1 MLRIILLSLVWALC
15 STCLVRPWF
24 WKGVK
29 HKDLFNNNGE
39 KIGFDNYNWKTNLA
53 IEIACFGVVFFIS
66 MLLYAVTGVRQNLYG
81 SFLLIMLCFLLQCLW
96 SYQGKVRYT
105 IMLTVVVI
113 SAILWIQDDIVGNK
127 ISIPLNKVDSVP
139 LSTSVVE
146 EDKQVKLFV
155 SSSEIKSLFK
165 VDSATGP
172 TYNNGKYIFT
182 VSGGDNGNGIVI
194 IDEDNYSE
202 ANFIPCSYGL
212 DVIDIRSKY
221 PTQKL
226 KELYIT
232 ISDDNT
238 PYALFAVANK
248 SWVLGTYNVN
258 GYVMLNLITGECQKL
273 TQEQLPDFVT
283 KN

>member
-29 HKDLFNNNGE
+29 HKDLFNTDGE
-39 KIGFDNYNWKTNLA
+39 KIGFGNNNWKINLA
-53 IEIACFGVVFFIS
+53 IEIICFCVMFFAS
-66 MLLYAVTGVRQNLYG
+66 MLGYAVAGANLYG
-81 SFLLIMLCFLLQCLW
+81 SFPLIMLCFLFQCFW

-105 IMLTVVVI
+105 IMLTVAMI
-113 SAILWIQDDIVGNK
+113 SALLWIQDTCVGNK
-127 ISIPLNKVDSVP
+127 ISIPLNRVASVP
-139 LSTSVVE
+139 LPTSVVE

-182 VSGGDNGNGIVI
+182 VSGGVNGNGIVF

-202 ANFIPCSYGL
+202 ANFIPCSYEL
-212 DVIDIRSKY
+212 DVKDIRSKY
-221 PTQKL
+221 PTQRL
-226 KELYIT
+226 KELYIAV
-232 ISDDNT
+232 SDDNT

-258 GYVMLNLITGECQKL
+258 GYVMLNLITGESQKL
-273 TQEQLPDFVT
+273 TQELLPDFVT

>member
-1 MLRIILLSLVWALC
+1 
-15 STCLVRPWF
+15 
-24 WKGVK
+24 
-29 HKDLFNNNGE
+29 
-39 KIGFDNYNWKTNLA
+39 
-53 IEIACFGVVFFIS
+53 
-66 MLLYAVTGVRQNLYG
+66 
-81 SFLLIMLCFLLQCLW
+81 
-96 SYQGKVRYT
+96 
-105 IMLTVVVI
+105 MLTVAMI
-113 SAILWIQDDIVGNK
+113 SALLWIQDTCVGNK
-127 ISIPLNKVDSVP
+127 ISIPLNRVASVP
-139 LSTSVVE
+139 LPTSVVE

-182 VSGGDNGNGIVI
+182 VSGGVNGNGIVF

-202 ANFIPCSYGL
+202 ANFIPCSYEL
-212 DVIDIRSKY
+212 DVKDIRSKY

-226 KELYIT
+226 KELYIAV
-232 ISDDNT
+232 SDDNT

-258 GYVMLNLITGECQKL
+258 GYVMLNLITGESQKL
-273 TQEQLPDFVT
+273 TQELLPDFVT

>member
-29 HKDLFNNNGE
+29 HKDLFNTDGE
-39 KIGFDNYNWKTNLA
+39 KIGFGNNNWKINLA
-53 IEIACFGVVFFIS
+53 IEIICFCVMFFAS
-66 MLLYAVTGVRQNLYG
+66 MLGYAVAGANLYG
-81 SFLLIMLCFLLQCLW
+81 SFPLIMLCFLFQCFW

-105 IMLTVVVI
+105 IMLTVAMI
-113 SAILWIQDDIVGNK
+113 SALLWIQDTCVGNK
-127 ISIPLNKVDSVP
+127 ISIPLNRVASVP
-139 LSTSVVE
+139 LPTSVVE

-182 VSGGDNGNGIVI
+182 VSGGDNGKGIVI

>member
-29 HKDLFNNNGE
+29 HKDLFNTDGE
-39 KIGFDNYNWKTNLA
+39 KIGFGNNNWKINLA
-53 IEIACFGVVFFIS
+53 IEIICFCVMFFAS
-66 MLLYAVTGVRQNLYG
+66 MLGYAVDGANLYG
-81 SFLLIMLCFLLQCLW
+81 SFPLIMLCFLFQCFW

-105 IMLTVVVI
+105 IMLTVAMI
-113 SAILWIQDDIVGNK
+113 SALLWIQDTCVGNK
-127 ISIPLNKVDSVP
+127 ISIPLNRVASVP
-139 LSTSVVE
+139 LPTSVVE

-182 VSGGDNGNGIVI
+182 VSGGVNGNGIVF

-202 ANFIPCSYGL
+202 ANFIPCSYEL
-212 DVIDIRSKY
+212 DVKDIRSKY

-226 KELYIT
+226 KELYIAV
-232 ISDDNT
+232 SDDNT

-258 GYVMLNLITGECQKL
+258 GYVMLNLITGESQKL
-273 TQEQLPDFVT
+273 TQELLPDFVT

>member
-29 HKDLFNNNGE
+29 HKDLFNTDGK
-39 KIGFDNYNWKTNLA
+39 KIGFGNNNWKINLA
-53 IEIACFGVVFFIS
+53 IEIICFCVMFFAS
-66 MLLYAVTGVRQNLYG
+66 MLGYAVDGANLYG
-81 SFLLIMLCFLLQCLW
+81 SFPLIMLCFLFQCFW

-105 IMLTVVVI
+105 IMLTVAMI
-113 SAILWIQDDIVGNK
+113 SALLWIQDTCVGNK
-127 ISIPLNKVDSVP
+127 ISIPLNRVASVP
-139 LSTSVVE
+139 LPTSVVE

-182 VSGGDNGNGIVI
+182 VSGGVNGNGIVF

-202 ANFIPCSYGL
+202 ANFIPCSYEL
-212 DVIDIRSKY
+212 DVKDIRSKY
-221 PTQKL
+221 PTQRL
-226 KELYIT
+226 KELYIAV
-232 ISDDNT
+232 SDDNT

-258 GYVMLNLITGECQKL
+258 GYVMLNLITGESQKL
-273 TQEQLPDFVT
+273 TQELLPDFVT

>member
-29 HKDLFNNNGE
+29 HKDLFNTDGE
-39 KIGFDNYNWKTNLA
+39 KIGFGNNNWKINLA
-53 IEIACFGVVFFIS
+53 IEIICFCVMFFAS
-66 MLLYAVTGVRQNLYG
+66 MLGYAVAGANLYG
-81 SFLLIMLCFLLQCLW
+81 SFPLIMLCFLFQCFW

-105 IMLTVVVI
+105 IMLTVAMI
-113 SAILWIQDDIVGNK
+113 SALLWIQDTCVGNK
-127 ISIPLNKVDSVP
+127 ISIPLNRVASVP
-139 LSTSVVE
+139 LPTSVVE

-182 VSGGDNGNGIVI
+182 VSGGVNGNGIVF

-202 ANFIPCSYGL
+202 ANFIPCSYEL
-212 DVIDIRSKY
+212 DVKDIRSKY

-226 KELYIT
+226 KELYIAV
-232 ISDDNT
+232 SDDNT

-258 GYVMLNLITGECQKL
+258 GYVMLNLITGESQKL
-273 TQEQLPDFVT
+273 TQELLPDFVT

>member
-29 HKDLFNNNGE
+29 HKDLFNTDGK
-39 KIGFDNYNWKTNLA
+39 KIGFGNNNWKINLA
-53 IEIACFGVVFFIS
+53 IEIICFCVMFFAS
-66 MLLYAVTGVRQNLYG
+66 MLGYAVAGANLYG
-81 SFLLIMLCFLLQCLW
+81 SFPLIMLCFLFQCFW

-105 IMLTVVVI
+105 IMLTVAMI
-113 SAILWIQDDIVGNK
+113 SALLWIQDTCVGNK
-127 ISIPLNKVDSVP
+127 ISIPLNRVASVP
-139 LSTSVVE
+139 LPTSVVE

-182 VSGGDNGNGIVI
+182 VSGGVNGNGIVF

-202 ANFIPCSYGL
+202 ANFIPCSYEL
-212 DVIDIRSKY
+212 DVKDIRSKY
-221 PTQKL
+221 PTQRL
-226 KELYIT
+226 KELYIAV
-232 ISDDNT
+232 SDDNT

-258 GYVMLNLITGECQKL
+258 GYVMLNLITGESQKL
-273 TQEQLPDFVT
+273 TQELLPDFVT